1 VTHVPMTGSDSATNT
16 GYDTALR
23 AARKD
28 RRVMI
33 NSLRI
38 RGYRT
43 FEQFEMG
50 DLGRVNLL
58 VGRNNTGKTSI
69 LEGLFIL
76 ASGANLGVLW
86 QVLARRG
93 EQVMPEP
100 NPTRPFQAETD
111 ISHLF
116 FGHELAAGKEFVFST
131 TNEKP
136 ERSVRF
142 KIDEAKPEE
151 HPQLFAPLAD
161 ETLTSPRLALWTTGT
176 PDFNLPP
183 LPISRLGTLRIEAL
197 QQFMQLTQRQAK
209 AEVGAAQ
216 FITTESLAVQQIAQL
231 WNSIVLTPDED
242 RIVKALQ
249 ILEGRIERIAQ
260 VQTGLIQYP
269 GQGFSYPTRGGFYL
283 RLSGDD
289 RRVPIGSFG
298 DGMWRMLAI
307 AVALVRAKDNLLLI
321 DEIDTGLHYTV
332 MADMWKLVYEAAN
345 LFNVQVFATT
355 HSYDC
360 VHSLATICA
369 PGMSDRGVVTI
380 QRIEQNK
387 TKSVPFSESEIKMAA
402 DRQIEIR

>member
-1 VTHVPMTGSDSATNT
+1 LNLLWGRDLVTGA
-16 GYDTALR
+16 GYDIVSR
-23 AARKD
+23 VARKD
-28 RRVMI
+28 RQVMI
-33 NSLRI
+33 SSLKI
-38 RGYRT
+38 SGYRT

-100 NPTRPFQAETD
+100 NPNRPFQAEAD

-116 FGHELAAGKEFVFST
+116 YGHEISAGKEFVFST
-131 TNEKP
+131 TNDKP
-136 ERSVRF
+136 GRSVKY
-142 KIDEAKPEE
+142 KIEEAKPEE
-151 HPQLFAPLAD
+151 HPQLFAHLAD
-161 ETLTSPRLALWTTGT
+161 EALTSPRLALWTTGT
-176 PDFNLPP
+176 PDFALPP
-183 LPISRLGTLRIEAL
+183 MPVSRLGSLRIEAL
-197 QQFMQLTQRQAK
+197 QQFMQMTQRQPK
-209 AEVGAAQ
+209 NEGGSAQ
-216 FITTESLAVQQIAQL
+216 LITTESLAVQQIAQL
-231 WNSIVLTPDED
+231 WSSIVLTPDED

-249 ILEGRIERIAQ
+249 ILESRIERIAQ
-260 VQTGLIQYP
+260 VQTGPIQYP
-269 GQGFSYPTRGGFYL
+269 GLGFSFPTRGGFYL
-283 RLSGDD
+283 RLSDNE

-307 AVALVRAKDNLLLI
+307 AVSLVRAKDNILLI
-321 DEIDTGLHYTV
+321 DEIDTGLHYSV
-332 MADMWKLVYEAAN
+332 MADMWRLVYEAAD

-360 VHSLATICA
+360 VHSLSTICA
-369 PGMSDRGVVTI
+369 PGMSDRREITI

-387 TKSVPFSESEIKMAA
+387 RKSVPFSESEIKMAA
-402 DRQIEIR
+402 ERQIEIR